1 MPNDTARQTSID
13 LNDAIWQ
20 IRPSIITWHLRR
32 VILSGLGDNMTRI
45 CSWTTSASQPS
56 FLQLLRS
63 WVSNQSLHPNCQEQ
77 AAVPNL
83 FGTRDQLHQKQF
95 SQTKVGL
102 GMIQAH
108 YTYCSLYF
116 YYYSI
121 SSTSDHEALD
131 PRDWGLLTWR
141 VYWEQ
146 EFAFL
151 TSWGAGAIVWELCAK
166 IKKAPTYVIYRNLKR
181 TGHYI
186 HQSFI
191 QC

>member
-1 MPNDTARQTSID
+1 MLNDTARQTSID

-45 CSWTTSASQPS
+45 CSWTTSASHPSFPHPGSQTRVCIQIARSKQPS
-56 FLQLLRS
+56 PTFLA
-63 WVSNQSLHPNCQEQ
+63 P
-77 AAVPNL
+77 
-83 FGTRDQLHQKQF
+83 GTSF
-95 SQTKVGL
+95 TKTVFPLTGVGL
-102 GMIQAH
+102 GMSQAR
-108 YTYCSLYF
+108 YTYCALCF
-116 YYYSI
+116 YYYYI

-131 PRDWGLLTWR
+131 PRGWRLLTWR

-146 EFAFL
+146 EFAFI
-151 TSWGAGAIVWELCAK
+151 TSWGADAIVWQLCAK
-166 IKKAPTYVIYRNLKR
+166 TKKAPVYVIYRNLKR